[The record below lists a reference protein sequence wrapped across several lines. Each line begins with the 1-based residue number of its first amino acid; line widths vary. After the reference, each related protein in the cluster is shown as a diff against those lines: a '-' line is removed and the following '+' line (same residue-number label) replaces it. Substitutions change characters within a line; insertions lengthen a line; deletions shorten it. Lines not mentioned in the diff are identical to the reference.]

1 MDKKIILE
9 LDKSKATSL
18 LDFIEGDFL
27 NGIIESRADSLEY
40 VCNIC
45 EIYKQLKKEVINNAE

>member
-1 MDKKIILE
+1 MTEKIILE

-18 LDFIEGDFL
+18 LDFIENDFL
-27 NGIIESRADSLEY
+27 FGVVEGKADSLEY

-45 EIYKQLKKEVINNAE
+45 EIYKQLKKAEVEG